1 MGNAGVPRH
10 FGRPLCGLS
19 EMIMPNK
26 EMFMKKAMF
35 VMVMAMIG
43 LIGLLDSCVSLTD
56 RPIPMIEIDSTE
68 IIGEVQVAFTS
79 WQPVYIIM
87 AKNIKDKAYSRLLE
101 QAKMEYGGDVD
112 IKNMTIKGS
121 FSYHNLWFL
130 ALVGGLGMNIGTLAG
145 EPGVNF
151 VGMLGIIIAGNFQ
164 KITATGNVVVPRNSL
179 GNTPRPTRPSSRI
192 PSNATGID
200 SAISNA
206 SRDLIYD
213 LPAQSTVA
221 VINVSSNSRELS
233 AYIVDELEYQLVTAK
248 KFTIVDRKTLDT
260 IRSEQDFQMSG
271 DVNDASAVSIGQMLG
286 ATIVITGTITGTGS
300 SQRLS
305 LKALDVK
312 TAQIITMVR
321 EAF

>member
-1 MGNAGVPRH
+1 
-10 FGRPLCGLS
+10 
-19 EMIMPNK
+19 
-26 EMFMKKAMF
+26 MKKTMF

-56 RPIPMIEIDSTE
+56 RPIPMIEMDSTE
-68 IIGEVQVAFTS
+68 IIGEVQVTFTS

-87 AKNIKDKAYSRLLE
+87 EKSIKDKAYSRLLE
-101 QAKMEYGGDVD
+101 QAKTEYGGDVD
-112 IKNMTIKGS
+112 IKNITIKGS
-121 FSYHNLWFL
+121 FSYHNLWVL
-130 ALVGGLGMNIGTLAG
+130 PLVGGLSTNFGTLTG
-145 EPGVNF
+145 RFELNPIGSP
-151 VGMLGIIIAGNFQ
+151 GIIIAGDFQ
-164 KITATGNVVVPRNSL
+164 TITATGNVVVPRNSS
-179 GNTPRPTRPSSRI
+179 GNTPRPARPSSRI

-200 SAISNA
+200 GAISNA

-221 VINVSSNSRELS
+221 VINVSSNSSELS
-233 AYIVDELEYQLVTAK
+233 AYIVNELEYQLVTAK

-271 DVNDASAVSIGQMLG
+271 EVNDASAVSIGQMLG
-286 ATIVITGTITGTGS
+286 ASIVITGTITGTGS

-312 TAQIITMVR
+312 TAQIMTMVR
-321 EAF
+321 EGF